1 MSKSIKQPEQYQPWL
16 SDTQCGCHQPMV
28 APLPAHAS
36 DLDTGAWRSKVLETR
51 SGWAAAMRHVVEQ
64 NAVST
69 VFARPFIRRPHSMQ
83 TRQSSTSAVAV
94 AGSRAS
100 VGDERTTRKYAK
112 LTGWIESYRRLFAGK
127 RHVGCPCIATGS
139 VNRGK
144 SNAIAGP
151 LPAPTSALAPKRT
164 SSRVMRGRL
173 SNAHVCNGYRPN
185 TSSASV
191 EATGSDA
198 SASHGSSRSA

>member
-1 MSKSIKQPEQYQPWL
+1 
-16 SDTQCGCHQPMV
+16 MV
-28 APLPAHAS
+28 VPLPVQVS
-36 DLDTGAWRSKVLETR
+36 DLDTGAWCSEVV
-51 SGWAAAMRHVVEQ
+51 AACSTWVAAVRHLVEQ

-69 VFARPFIRRPHSMQ
+69 AFARPFIRRPHSMQ

-112 LTGWIESYRRLFAGK
+112 LTGWTESYRRQLAETA
-127 RHVGCPCIATGS
+127 RCRCIATGS

-151 LPAPTSALAPKRT
+151 LPAPPSALAPKRT
-164 SSRVMRGRL
+164 SSRVIRGRL
-173 SNAHVCNGYRPN
+173 SNAHVCSGRRPN

-191 EATGSDA
+191 EVAGSAA
-198 SASHGSSRSA
+198 SANHGSSRSA